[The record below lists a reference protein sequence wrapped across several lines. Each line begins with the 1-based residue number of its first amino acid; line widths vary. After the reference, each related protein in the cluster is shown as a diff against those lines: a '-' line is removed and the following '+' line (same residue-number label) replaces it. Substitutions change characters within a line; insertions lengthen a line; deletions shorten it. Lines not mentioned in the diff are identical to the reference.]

1 MRGCNPPPAPADP
14 AENADAILRAAE
26 EILDCLHAHQ
36 LDAVVI
42 GAVALAAHRYVRQ
55 TEDLNLGVN
64 ANVRK
69 LRELT
74 DSLRKAGYQAELH
87 EPDAD
92 DPLGGVI
99 DIEGSFGLIQIISY
113 ADKFPAVI
121 EDALREARLTARPD
135 SALKLVPLP
144 HLIALKLYAGGT
156 KSRADVLELL
166 MRNPELDLAGV
177 RELCRSY
184 RLRGL
189 DELINEARS
198 AG

>member
-1 MRGCNPPPAPADP
+1 MEDSYP
-14 AENADAILRAAE
+14 ILRAAE
-26 EILDCLHAHQ
+26 EILHCLHAHQ
-36 LDAVVI
+36 VDAVVI

-55 TEDLNLGVN
+55 TEDLDLGVN
-64 ANVRK
+64 ASVRK
-69 LRELT
+69 LHELT

-99 DIEGSFGLIQIISY
+99 DIEGPFGFIQIISY

-121 EDALREARLTARPD
+121 DDALREARLTARPG
-135 SALKLVPLP
+135 SPLKLVPLP

-156 KSRADVLELL
+156 KSKADVLELL
-166 MRNPELDLAGV
+166 MRNPELDVEVL
-177 RELCRSY
+177 RELCQTY

-189 DELINEARS
+189 EELITEARS

>member
-1 MRGCNPPPAPADP
+1 MED
-14 AENADAILRAAE
+14 ADAILRAAE
-26 EILDCLHAHQ
+26 DILRCLHTHQ

-55 TEDLNLGVN
+55 TEDLDLGVN
-64 ANVRK
+64 ANVKK

-74 DSLRKAGYQAELH
+74 DSLRKKGYQAELH

-121 EDALREARLTARPD
+121 EDALRESRLTARPG

-166 MRNPELDLAGV
+166 MRNPELDLAGL
-177 RELCRSY
+177 RELCQSY

-189 DELINEARS
+189 EELITEARA

>member
-1 MRGCNPPPAPADP
+1 MED
-14 AENADAILRAAE
+14 ADAILRAAE
-26 EILDCLHAHQ
+26 DILRCLHAHQ
-36 LDAVVI
+36 IDAVVI

-55 TEDLNLGVN
+55 TEDLDLGVN
-64 ANVRK
+64 ANLQK
-69 LRELT
+69 LRELA
-74 DSLRKAGYQAELH
+74 DSLRQAGYQAELH

-121 EDALREARLTARPD
+121 EDALRESRLTAGPE

-166 MRNPELDLAGV
+166 LRNPELDLAGV
-177 RELCRSY
+177 RALCRRY
-184 RLRGL
+184 RLSGL
-189 DELINEARS
+189 EELINEAGS
-198 AG
+198 AH

>member
-1 MRGCNPPPAPADP
+1 M
-14 AENADAILRAAE
+14 
-26 EILDCLHAHQ
+26 
-36 LDAVVI
+36 
-42 GAVALAAHRYVRQ
+42 ALAAHRYVRQ
-55 TEDLNLGVN
+55 TEDLDLGVN

>member
-1 MRGCNPPPAPADP
+1 MED
-14 AENADAILRAAE
+14 ADAILRAAE

-55 TEDLNLGVN
+55 TEDLDLGVN

-92 DPLGGVI
+92 DSLGGVI